1 MRTRFSVSMRGTL
14 ALAAAG
20 AAALVFTA
28 APAEAHC
35 FVGKRF
41 FPAGISFDDPCVAD
55 ELSAPVFSHIKE
67 PGEEGEPARKRTSF
81 EFEFSKRIFE
91 DFAVSVGTA
100 YNILKARGE
109 DRRTGWEN
117 LELGF
122 RYQFLT
128 LPKSEFVASAGL
140 SIELG
145 RTGTNGIGEH
155 VTVFTPNLLVGKGF
169 GDLPDSVALLRPI
182 AVTGSIGYAIPQYRT
197 SLTSETDEDTGEVT
211 FSRAINPRV
220 LQWNFSIQYSIPYL
234 QANVRD
240 VGLEAPF
247 NRLVP
252 VLEFNFEMPTN
263 GPDRNRVT
271 GKVLPGLIWTSKYGQ
286 VGVAAIIPINSRT
299 GDNVGVIAQLHFY
312 LDDIA
317 PSVFG
322 KPLFRTRP

>member
-1 MRTRFSVSMRGTL
+1 MRGTL

-28 APAEAHC
+28 APADAHC
-35 FVGKRF
+35 TVGKRF
-41 FPAGISFDDPCVAD
+41 FPAGLAVEDPCAAD
-55 ELSAPVFSHIKE
+55 ELSFLFTHIKE
-67 PGEEGEPARKRTSF
+67 PGEEDEPARKRSSF
-81 EFEFSKRIFE
+81 EFEFSKRIVE

-109 DRRTGWEN
+109 ERRTGWEN

-145 RTGTNGIGEH
+145 RTGTTTIGEH
-155 VTVFTPNLLVGKGF
+155 VTVYTPTLFLGKGM
-169 GDLPDSVALLRPI
+169 GDLPDSVALLRPL
-182 AVTGSIGYAIPQYRT
+182 AFTGTIGWAIPEHRT
-197 SLTSETDEDTGEVT
+197 SATSETDEDTGEVT
-211 FSRAINPRV
+211 FSRTINPKV
-220 LQWNFSIQYSIPYL
+220 LKWNFSIQYSIPYL
-234 QANVRD
+234 QSNVRD

-247 NRLVP
+247 NRLIP
-252 VLEFNFEMPTN
+252 VVEFDFEMPTN
-263 GPDRNRVT
+263 GPDRNRVS
-271 GKVLPGLIWTSKYGQ
+271 GKILPGLIWTSRYGQ
-286 VGVAAIIPINSRT
+286 VGLAAIIPINART